1 SIFKMANIILQCFYF
16 MLPAYFANMAPV
28 VAKNMFRKL
37 TLPIDFNIKLGN
49 SPILGKNKTYRG
61 LIAGILIA
69 VIVAYIQFFLDGN
82 NIFAD
87 LALLDYSNW
96 LLIGLLL
103 GFGAIFGDLAKSFV
117 KRRLGLKPGMPFLPF
132 DQLDFVFGA
141 LIFIYPVARLSMEK
155 MAIILFISFI
165 LHMIINHIA
174 FYTSIRKERW

>member
-1 SIFKMANIILQCFYF
+1 MANIILQCFYF

-37 TLPIDFNIKLGN
+37 TFPIDFNIKLGK
-49 SPILGKNKTYRG
+49 SAILGKNKTYRG
-61 LIAGILIA
+61 LAAGVFAAII
-69 VIVAYIQFFLDGN
+69 IAYIQFFLDEN

-87 LALLDYSNW
+87 LALVDYSNW
-96 LLIGLLL
+96 LLIGFLL

-117 KRRLGLKPGMPFLPF
+117 KRRLGLKPGMPLVPF

-141 LIFIYPVARLSMEK
+141 LIFIYPIAKLSMEK
-155 MAIILFISFI
+155 MATILFISFI

-174 FYTSIRKERW
+174 FYTGIRKERW

>member
-1 SIFKMANIILQCFYF
+1 MANIILQCFYF

-37 TLPIDFNIKLGN
+37 TLPIDFNIGLGN
-49 SPILGKNKTYRG
+49 NTIFGKNKTYRG
-61 LIAGILIA
+61 LIAGMLAAI
-69 VIVAYIQFFLDGN
+69 IVAYTQFFLNGG

-87 LALLDYSNW
+87 FAFVDYSNW

-103 GFGAIFGDLAKSFV
+103 GLGAMFGDLVKSFV
-117 KRRLGLKPGMPFLPF
+117 KRRIGLKPGMPFVPF

-141 LIFIYPVARLSMEK
+141 LIFVYPVAKLPMEK

-165 LHMIINHIA
+165 LHMVINHIA
-174 FYTSIRKERW
+174 FYTGIRKERW

>member
-1 SIFKMANIILQCFYF
+1 MANIILQCFYF

-49 SPILGKNKTYRG
+49 HTILGKNKTYRG
-61 LIAGILIA
+61 LAAGVIAAIA
-69 VIVAYIQFFLDGN
+69 VTYMQFLLQSS
-82 NIFAD
+82 NILAEFAII
-87 LALLDYSNW
+87 DYSGW
-96 LLIGLLL
+96 LLIGFLL
-103 GFGAIFGDLAKSFV
+103 GFGAIFGDLVKSFV
-117 KRRLGLKPGMPFLPF
+117 KRRLELKPGMPFVPL

-141 LIFIYPVARLSMEK
+141 LIFIYPVAKLSMEK

-174 FYTSIRKERW
+174 FYTGIRKERW

>member
-1 SIFKMANIILQCFYF
+1 MANIILQCFYF

-37 TLPIDFNIKLGN
+37 TLQIDFNIGLGN
-49 SPILGKNKTYRG
+49 NTIFGKNKTYRG
-61 LIAGILIA
+61 LIAGMLAAI
-69 VIVAYIQFFLDGN
+69 IVAYTQFFLNGG

-87 LALLDYSNW
+87 LALVDYSNW

-103 GFGAIFGDLAKSFV
+103 GLGAMFGDLVKSFV
-117 KRRLGLKPGMPFLPF
+117 KRRIGLKPGMPFVPF

-141 LIFIYPVARLSMEK
+141 LIFVYPVAKLPMEK

-165 LHMIINHIA
+165 LHMVINHIA
-174 FYTSIRKERW
+174 FYTGIRKERW

>member
-1 SIFKMANIILQCFYF
+1 MANIILQCFYF

-37 TLPIDFNIKLGN
+37 TLPIDFNIGLGN
-49 SPILGKNKTYRG
+49 NTIFGKNKTYRG
-61 LIAGILIA
+61 LIAGMLAAI
-69 VIVAYIQFFLDGN
+69 IVAYTQFFLNGG

-87 LALLDYSNW
+87 LALVDYSNW

-103 GFGAIFGDLAKSFV
+103 GLGAMFGDLVKSFV
-117 KRRLGLKPGMPFLPF
+117 KRRIGLKPGMPFVPF

-141 LIFIYPVARLSMEK
+141 LIFVYPVAKLPMEK

-165 LHMIINHIA
+165 LHMVINHIA
-174 FYTSIRKERW
+174 FYTGIRKERW

>member
-1 SIFKMANIILQCFYF
+1 MANIILQCFYF

-37 TLPIDFNIKLGN
+37 TLPIDFNIGLGN
-49 SPILGKNKTYRG
+49 NTIFGKNKTYRG
-61 LIAGILIA
+61 LIAGMLAAI
-69 VIVAYIQFFLDGN
+69 IVAYTQFFLNGG

-87 LALLDYSNW
+87 LALVDYSNW

-103 GFGAIFGDLAKSFV
+103 GLGAMFGDLVKSFV
-117 KRRLGLKPGMPFLPF
+117 KRRIGLKPGMPFVPF

-141 LIFIYPVARLSMEK
+141 LVFIYPVARLSMEK

-165 LHMIINHIA
+165 LHMVINHIA
-174 FYTSIRKERW
+174 FYTGIRKERW

>member
-1 SIFKMANIILQCFYF
+1 MANIILQCFYF

-37 TLPIDFNIKLGN
+37 TLPIDFNIGLGN
-49 SPILGKNKTYRG
+49 NTIFGKNKTYRG
-61 LIAGILIA
+61 LIAGMLAAI
-69 VIVAYIQFFLDGN
+69 IVAYTQFFLNGG

-87 LALLDYSNW
+87 LALVDYSNW

-103 GFGAIFGDLAKSFV
+103 GLGAMFGDLVKSFV
-117 KRRLGLKPGMPFLPF
+117 KRRLGLKPGMPFVPF

-141 LIFIYPVARLSMEK
+141 LIFVYPVAKLPMEK

-165 LHMIINHIA
+165 LHMVINHIA
-174 FYTSIRKERW
+174 FYTGIRKERW